1 MNRQV
6 PHKKPLVIGAAEFVD
21 IPAWGVRGLAAK
33 VDTGARTS
41 ALHVENVRVLPRG
54 RVRFDVRLHRRLPE
68 KRVTVEAAVRRRGRV
83 RSTNGDAEPRLFV
96 AVGIHVG
103 PVRKRVELGLVD
115 RKNMIYRMLLGR
127 SALSGTF
134 LVDAG
139 RRFVLTRGRAP
150 LPHAEETAKPC

>member
-1 MNRQV
+1 MRGRR
-6 PHKKPLVIGAAEFVD
+6 PLVIGAAEFVD

-41 ALHVENVRVLPRG
+41 ALHVENVRELPRG

-68 KRVTVEAAVRRRGRV
+68 RRVTVEAAIHRRGRV
-83 RSTNGDAEPRLFV
+83 RSTNGKAEPRLFV
-96 AVGIHVG
+96 SVGIHVG

-127 SALSGTF
+127 SALSGSF

-139 RRFVLTRGRAP
+139 RRFLLARSRASIQR
-150 LPHAEETAKPC
+150 AEEAAEPC